1 MEFLVATSVRPD
13 GVLSRVVLVPVMNRQ
28 LRLDRAIPL
37 VAKPLVQLRNERLA
51 AEIAVHA

>member
-1 MEFLVATSVRPD
+1 
-13 GVLSRVVLVPVMNRQ
+13 MNRQ

-51 AEIAVHA
+51 AEIAVRA